1 MNIIAR
7 RTHYEIHGYMLGSY
21 PKIEEMFYIWDQS
34 RYQRTNYYYYD
45 EETYSM
51 VGKESNKQ
59 YHLGQ
64 KVRIKVKD
72 TDKIVRTIDF
82 ELVEESEE
90 P

>member
-1 MNIIAR
+1 MFVELPNTI
-7 RTHYEIHGYMLGSY
+7 EGMIHVNSIL
-21 PKIEEMFYIWDQS
+21 DD
-34 RYQRTNYYYYD
+34 YYYYD